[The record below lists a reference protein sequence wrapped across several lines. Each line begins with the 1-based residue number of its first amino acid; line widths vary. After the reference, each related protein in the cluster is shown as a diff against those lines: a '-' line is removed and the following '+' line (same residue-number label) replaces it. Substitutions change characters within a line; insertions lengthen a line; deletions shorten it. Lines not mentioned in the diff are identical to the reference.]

1 MLTREEIKEKSNTI
15 AKASLP
21 QFEENGIHEDDCINA
36 DGGLDSMTVTYIIC
50 SIEEELDI
58 TIPQKKWKKL
68 TTLGA
73 LLDACEAELAKK
85 K

>member
-1 MLTREEIKEKSNTI
+1 MLTREEIKEKINTI

-50 SIEEELDI
+50 SI
-58 TIPQKKWKKL
+58 
-68 TTLGA
+68 
-73 LLDACEAELAKK
+73 
-85 K
+85 